1 MRGGMKYRSD
11 IDGLRAIAILPVV
24 AYHAGIALVPGGFVG
39 VDVFFVIS
47 GYLICRLIND
57 EIGDGSFTVAAFYK
71 RRVMRLFP
79 ALFAMLLATSV
90 LAYIYLLPIELKE
103 FSDSMIAAVTYVSN
117 VFFALTTG
125 YFDAPAETKP
135 LLHTWSLSVEE
146 QFYIVCPLFMMAC
159 YRFCPKRLNALIAAG
174 ALLSFA
180 AACLA
185 YTRNPTFAFFLAP
198 FRAWE
203 LLLGALLGIRFFPVS
218 TSSDLKSIIGG
229 SGLALV
235 LFAVFKFSAD
245 TPLPLATAVACIG
258 TALIIHSSE
267 NGASIVGRM
276 LSWRPA
282 VFVGMI
288 SYSLYLWHWPIMV
301 FQRSDGILFA
311 QATLTEKLGLI
322 AISIGVAALSW
333 KFIETPFRIRNKT
346 VSVRLALGGAFA
358 SMAVVGALGAAA
370 IALDGAPF
378 RFPQPVVAIGSYLG
392 YDPAVAFRE
401 GRCYLGANR
410 QSFDTKTCL
419 TKDDTKP
426 NYLLIGDSHAA
437 QLWLGLSSVLP
448 GVNLMQATMTMC
460 RPVRADAG
468 AFDTRKCPQ
477 LMNFIFDDYLVHE
490 KVDKVLLAAAW
501 KPEDLPKLAATLDYL
516 KERNI
521 ETVVFGPIVEYDYA
535 LPRLLADAIRYHD
548 PQLVDRERS
557 AAVPVIDRQMRAL
570 VTGKGV
576 TYISTYDEMCR
587 NGTCDKLV
595 AGNIPFQFDAG
606 HLTAAGSIA
615 LAEKLRDDEAL
626 P

>member
-1 MRGGMKYRSD
+1 MKYRSD
-11 IDGLRAIAILPVV
+11 IDGLRSIAILPVV
-24 AYHAGIALVPGGFVG
+24 AYHAGITAVPGGFVG

-57 EIGDGSFTVAAFYK
+57 EIRNGSFSIAGFYK

-117 VFFALTTG
+117 IFFSLTTG

-146 QFYIVCPLFMMAC
+146 QFYIVTPLFMLAC

-185 YTRNPTFAFFLAP
+185 YTRNPTFAFFLTP

-203 LLLGALLGIRFFPVS
+203 LLLGALLGIRFFPVA

-229 SGLALV
+229 AGLALV
-235 LFAVFKFSAD
+235 LFAIFKFSAD
-245 TPLPLATAVACIG
+245 TPLPLVTAVACVG

-267 NGASIVGRM
+267 NGVSIVGRL

-282 VFVGMI
+282 VFIGLI
-288 SYSLYLWHWPIMV
+288 SYSLYLWHWPIIV
-301 FQRSDGILFA
+301 FQRSDGILFE
-311 QATLTEKLGLI
+311 QATLTAKLGLI
-322 AISIGVAALSW
+322 AISIGVAYLSW

-346 VSVRLALGGAFA
+346 VSVRLALGGAVA

-370 IALDGAPF
+370 LALDGAPF

-401 GRCYLGANR
+401 GHCYLGANR
-410 QSFDTKTCL
+410 QSLDAKTCL
-419 TKDDTKP
+419 TEDDGKP
-426 NYLLIGDSHAA
+426 NYLLVGDSHAA

-448 GVNLMQATMTMC
+448 SVNLMQATMTMC
-460 RPVRADAG
+460 RPVRSDITAL
-468 AFDTRKCPQ
+468 DTRKCPR
-477 LMNFIFDDYLVHE
+477 LMDFIFDDYLAHH

-516 KERNI
+516 NEHEI
-521 ETVVFGPIVEYDYA
+521 PTAVFGPIVEYDYA

-548 PQLVDRERS
+548 PSLVDRERS
-557 AAVPVIDRQMRAL
+557 AAVPALDRRMRML

-576 TYISTYDEMCR
+576 TYISTYDAMCKS
-587 NGTCDKLV
+587 GTCAKLV
-595 AGNIPFQFDAG
+595 TGNIPFQFDAG
-606 HLTAAGSIA
+606 HLTAEGSIA
-615 LAEKLRDDEAL
+615 LAEKLRADDAL